1 MIIALANR
9 KGGVGKTTSSVYL
22 AAVLHAESRSVL
34 LVDTDP
40 EQGAKK
46 MADAGLLPYPVEA
59 ADLRSLTGIVKGW
72 EGDIVIDT
80 PPNDGEIIYKAAGLA
95 DEVIVPIAATG
106 YDLSRLT
113 DTLMILA
120 DVEEM
125 RNKALTRVLLTR
137 MQAGK
142 LIAQEVVQELEG
154 RDVPLF
160 KQYIR
165 YLTRYEGFA
174 TPEYLEEYRNVMQ
187 EMMVEQ

>member
-1 MIIALANR
+1 MIVALVNR

-22 AAVLHAESRSVL
+22 AAVLHSESRNVL

-40 EQGAKK
+40 EAGAKK
-46 MADAGLLPYPVEA
+46 MADAGLLAYPVQQ
-59 ADLRSLTGIVKGW
+59 ADLRSLSQTVKGW
-72 EGDIVIDT
+72 EGDVVLDT

-113 DTLMILA
+113 DTLLILA

-137 MQAGK
+137 MQSGK
-142 LIAQEVVQELEG
+142 LIARDVLQELEE
-154 RDVPLF
+154 REVPMF
-160 KQYIR
+160 KQHIR
-165 YLTRYEGFA
+165 YLTRYEGF
-174 TPEYLEEYRNVMQ
+174 TSPEYLDEYRNVFQ
-187 EMMVEQ
+187 EMMVEK

>member
-22 AAVLHAESRSVL
+22 AAVLRSESRNVL

-40 EQGAKK
+40 EAGAKK
-46 MADAGLLPYPVEA
+46 MADAGLLPYPVEQ
-59 ADLRSLTGIVKGW
+59 ADLRSLNALVKAW
-72 EGDIVIDT
+72 DGDVVIDT

-113 DTLMILA
+113 DTLLILA

-125 RNKALTRVLLTR
+125 RNRALTRVLLTR
-137 MQAGK
+137 MQSGK
-142 LIAQEVVQELEG
+142 LIAREVVQELED
-154 RDVPLF
+154 REVPMF
-160 KQYIR
+160 KQHIR
-165 YLTRYEGFA
+165 YLTRYEGFT
-174 TPEYLEEYRNVMQ
+174 TPEFLDEYRKVYQ
-187 EMMVEQ
+187 EVGANL